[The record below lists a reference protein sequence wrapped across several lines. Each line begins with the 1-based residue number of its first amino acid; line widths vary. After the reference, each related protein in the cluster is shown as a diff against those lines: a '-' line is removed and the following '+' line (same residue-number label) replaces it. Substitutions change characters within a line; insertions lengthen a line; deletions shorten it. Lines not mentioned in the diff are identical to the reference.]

1 MNREQNGMGTDRE
14 PEFYDLFPKRSGTG
28 KEGPSSPQLPGKR
41 EDGASVPAVPPERG
55 EDRAQEQLAQTR
67 LTDVSRQ
74 SLSGEIPELPL
85 QAASEPPVNPPR
97 RPRREFHLRME
108 EELKRI
114 PDCASNGE
122 RESAGRRWASAL
134 ARILFALTVLGISVL
149 LSMVI
154 LFCVQEVFG
163 FGKEDKDIRVE
174 VQRNAGLSMVAD
186 QLEEIGVIRSAD
198 LFKVYFKLMEPQ
210 GEFQYGT
217 YELNSR
223 MSYDEI
229 ISILFTV
236 STHQEE
242 ITVTIPEGYTLYQMA
257 QRLEEKGVCSAEEF
271 LTALNESDLSDEY
284 EFLQELPDN
293 RLRYHKLEGYL
304 FPDTYNF
311 YTNDDPLDVARR
323 MLRNFGNKIADLQ
336 ERLDELEVTLDQTI
350 IIASI
355 IQQEAASSED
365 MAMVS
370 SVYWN
375 RLHNEG
381 VYPNLQADPTRKY
394 AEELAQQMGSE
405 TNREILDA
413 YDTYEGTGLPPGPIC
428 NPGYA
433 AIEAALNP
441 AQSDYFYFCN
451 NLETGEFFYAT
462 TLEQHQQN
470 LYKAG
475 LVQ

>member
-1 MNREQNGMGTDRE
+1 MNKEHNEMGTDRE
-14 PEFYDLFPKRSGTG
+14 PEFYDLFSRRSGAG
-28 KEGPSSPQLPGKR
+28 QEKKPPARLP
-41 EDGASVPAVPPERG
+41 EQHADEISVPLEPARYEADEAPE
-55 EDRAQEQLAQTR
+55 QMAQTR

-74 SLSGEIPELPL
+74 SLSGEIPELP
-85 QAASEPPVNPPR
+85 AHPAPEPPVNPPR

-108 EELKRI
+108 DELKRI
-114 PDCASNGE
+114 PDYAAEGKE
-122 RESAGRRWASAL
+122 ESAGRRWVSAL
-134 ARILFALTVLGISVL
+134 ARILFALMVLGISVL

-174 VQRNAGLSMVAD
+174 VPRNAGLSMVAD
-186 QLEEIGVIRSAD
+186 QLEEIGVIRSSD
-198 LFKVYFKLMEPQ
+198 LFKVYFKLVEPV

-271 LTALNESDLSDEY
+271 LQALDESDLSDEF
-284 EFLQELPDN
+284 EFLKELPDN

-311 YTNDDPLDVARR
+311 YTDDDPLDVARR
-323 MLRNFGNKIADLQ
+323 MLRNFGNKIADL
-336 ERLDELEVTLDQTI
+336 EARMEELDVTLDQTI

-355 IQQEAASSED
+355 IQQEASRSED

-394 AEELAQQMGSE
+394 AEELEQQMGSE
-405 TNREILDA
+405 VNQEILDA
-413 YDTYEGTGLPPGPIC
+413 YDTYEGAGLPPGPIC

-441 AQSDYFYFCN
+441 AESDYFYFCN